1 MLPARLPGRTVRSGR
16 KTCGD
21 LSVGEPRVRQTGI
34 RSSVGARA
42 WRRMFSAMCGAG
54 KSRHRHPE
62 RVAYFRIS
70 LPGATIGRDS
80 SADVHSRSWTGF
92 DLSFRFC
99 RRVGTAPVGWLC
111 RETVDAEQLPRQTG
125 NKKPP
130 LSGGGFFVLTHLD
143 SNQERQNQNLQCY
156 HYTMGQCFNGTN
168 VIKKIFSTKNLR

>member
-16 KTCGD
+16 ETRGD

-34 RSSVGARA
+34 RSSAGEGHGDGCFLQCAEQAGPGTGIPKESHISASPCPEPRLHAIRPRAGVVGA
-42 WRRMFSAMCGAG
+42 G
-54 KSRHRHPE
+54 
-62 RVAYFRIS
+62 
-70 LPGATIGRDS
+70 PGS
-80 SADVHSRSWTGF
+80 S
-92 DLSFRFC
+92 LSFRFR

-111 RETVDAEQLPRQTG
+111 RETVDAEQQSRQTG

-130 LSGGGFFVLTHLD
+130 PGSGGFFVLTHLD